1 MNDIKIPRI
10 LRHALNV
17 RVATTSSS
25 CRVYADVLR
34 HALNVRVA
42 TAKMHNCA

>member
-17 RVATTSSS
+17 RVATINASQEN
-25 CRVYADVLR
+25 YGGYLR